1 MINFEIDGKPV
12 SVPKNGTV
20 MDGANQLGIYIPH
33 FCYHKKLSIAANCRM
48 CLVQVEK
55 APKPLPACATPAM
68 EGMKVST
75 HSGQAV
81 TAQKGVM
88 EFLLI
93 NHPLDCPICDQGGE
107 CQLQDLAVGYGAS
120 SSRYTE
126 AKRVVA
132 NKNLGPLISTDM
144 TRCIHCTRCV
154 RFGQEIAGIMELGM
168 AGRGEHA
175 EILSFV
181 GSTVDSEL
189 SGNMIDLC
197 PVGALVSKPFR
208 YSARTWELSRRK
220 SVSPHCGLGAN
231 LVVQVKQNRV
241 MRVLPRENE
250 AINECWLSDKDRFSY
265 EGLNSEERLRK
276 PMIRRGGHWQECDW
290 QTALEFAANGLKA
303 AKEKY
308 GAQSIGALGSPHS
321 TLEELYLLQKLTRG
335 LGSGNVDHRLRQSDF
350 RADGSQGIPWLG
362 MSIAEVSRLKSALI
376 IGSTL
381 RKDHPLLAQRLRQS
395 VKQGA
400 QLNLINPVDDDLF
413 TTIAN
418 RAIVAPAAMAAMLAQ
433 VLKAAAESAGK
444 QIPADVKNALA
455 AISVNDT
462 ARAIAASLINN
473 KPAAIF
479 LGNLAQHH
487 PQYTNIHTLAQ
498 QLSQIT
504 DARFGILGEA
514 ANSVGA
520 YIAGAIPG
528 NDGSSE
534 PAGTQSAQPGMQSLN
549 ASQML
554 GMSAGGIADAGAEP
568 CRAYILMNL
577 EPELDSYDPRQAV
590 KTLEAAELVVMITAY
605 KSHAI
610 LQGGYADV
618 LLPAAPFTETS
629 GTFIN
634 IEGRVQSFNGVVA
647 PLGETRPAWKIL
659 RVLGNLLEIDGFDY
673 ETPEQVR
680 AEILPGSSDVSDR
693 LNNQLAGFSLDD
705 IGPPGEPMGS
715 GIQRIGEVP
724 IYQADPIVRRAESL
738 QRTRDAAAPVAW
750 MPGDLMGRLGIQA
763 GDSVRLRQGEGELQ
777 LPAARDDKLPANCVR
792 LASAHPLTATLGGMF
807 GEIVVEKL

>member
-1 MINFEIDGKPV
+1 MINFEIDGKQV

-120 SSRYTE
+120 ASRYTE

-154 RFGQEIAGIMELGM
+154 RFGQEIAGIMELGL

-220 SVSPHCGLGAN
+220 SVSPHCGLGSN

-250 AINECWLSDKDRFSY
+250 EINECWLSDKDRFSY
-265 EGLNSEERLRK
+265 EGLNSEERLST
-276 PMIRRGGHWQECDW
+276 PMIKRDGRWQECGW
-290 QTALEFAANGLKA
+290 QAALEFVAGGLIA
-303 AKEKY
+303 VKEKY
-308 GAQSIGALGSPHS
+308 GAQRIGALVSPHS
-321 TLEELYLLQKLTRG
+321 TLEELYLLQKLVRG
-335 LGSGNVDHRLRQSDF
+335 LGSVNVDHRLRQSDF
-350 RADGSQGIPWLG
+350 RADSQLQGAPWLG
-362 MSIAEVSRLKSALI
+362 MSIADISQLKSALVV
-376 IGSTL
+376 GSTL
-381 RKDHPLLAQRLRQS
+381 RKDHPLIAQRLRQAG
-395 VKQGA
+395 KQGA
-400 QLNLINPVDDDLF
+400 QVNLVNPVDDDLLIK
-413 TTIAN
+413 IAN
-418 RAIVAPAAMAAMLAQ
+418 RAIVAPAAMAATLAQ
-433 VLKAAAESAGK
+433 VLKAAAELKGVE
-444 QIPADVKNALA
+444 IPDAAKNALNS
-455 AISVNDT
+455 ISVTDT
-462 ARAIAASLINN
+462 ARAMAASLVDN
-473 KPAAIF
+473 KPAAVF
-479 LGNLAQHH
+479 LGNMAQHH
-487 PQYTNIHTLAQ
+487 PRYADIHVLAQ
-498 QLSQIT
+498 HIAQIT
-504 DARFGILGEA
+504 EAAFGVLGEA

-528 NDGSSE
+528 DD
-534 PAGTQSAQPGMQSLN
+534 A
-549 ASQML
+549 L
-554 GMSAGGIADAGAEP
+554 GMSTNGSLQPGPESVNALQR
-568 CRAYILMNL
+568 CQAYVLMNL
-577 EPELDSYDPRQAV
+577 EPELDSYNPQQTMKALD
-590 KTLEAAELVVMITAY
+590 AAELVVMMSAY
-605 KSHAI
+605 KSRAV
-610 LQGGYADV
+610 LEGNYADV
-618 LLPAAPFTETS
+618 LLPIAPFTETS

-634 IEGRVQSFNGVVA
+634 TEGRVQSFNGVVA
-647 PLGETRPAWKIL
+647 PLADTRPAWKVL
-659 RVLGNLLEIDGFDY
+659 RVLGNMLELDGFDY
-673 ETPEQVR
+673 DTPEQVR
-680 AEILPGSSDVSDR
+680 AEILPAGGEVSTR
-693 LNNQLAGFSLDD
+693 LNNNLRNFVAGDV
-705 IGPPGEPMGS
+705 EPARNGA
-715 GIQRIGEVP
+715 QRIGEVP
-724 IYQADPIVRRAESL
+724 IYQADLIVRRAESL
-738 QRTRDAAAPVAW
+738 QRTRDAVAPLAW
-750 MPGDLMGRLGIQA
+750 MPGDLMDKLGIRA
-763 GDSVRLRQGEGELQ
+763 GDNVRLKQGEGEAQ

-792 LASAHPLTATLGGMF
+792 VAGAHPLTAALGEMF
-807 GEIVVEKL
+807 GEILVERL